1 MISAVQWVRRGVAR
15 REPLQ
20 YEITPEEL
28 EALQKSVEA
37 EAQFHGAV
45 TSEDEEE
52 DDDEEEQDED
62 AIVEEHDDDDD
73 DEDGGWSDVDDV
85 DAMDEDAPAAPAYDS
100 GRWRATARP
109 WRPAS

>member
-1 MISAVQWVRRGVAR
+1 MISAVQWVRRGAAR

-45 TSEDEEE
+45 TSEDEEDDEE
-52 DDDEEEQDED
+52 DEEDQDANVEEREEDDEEE
-62 AIVEEHDDDDD
+62 
-73 DEDGGWSDVDDV
+73 GWSDVDD
-85 DAMDEDAPAAPAYDS
+85 DAAMDEDAPAAPVYVS
-100 GRWRATARP
+100 GHQREIRRSW
-109 WRPAS
+109 